1 MVISEFAN
9 LNMDEHGAFIDH
21 LLLQHGEFSIT
32 MLPERNPQLKR
43 EFGNLLVGLE
53 PRRDNQLYIIIIIN

>member
-1 MVISEFAN
+1 
-9 LNMDEHGAFIDH
+9 MDEHGAFIDH
-21 LLLQHGEFSIT
+21 LLLQHGEFSRT

-43 EFGNLLVGLE
+43 EFGNLLAGLE